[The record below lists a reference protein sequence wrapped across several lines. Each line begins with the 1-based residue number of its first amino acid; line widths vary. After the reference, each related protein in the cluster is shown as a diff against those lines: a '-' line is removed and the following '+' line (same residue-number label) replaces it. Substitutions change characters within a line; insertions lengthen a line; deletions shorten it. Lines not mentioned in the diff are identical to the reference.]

1 MIGESKMKILK
12 LTILISLSILILG
25 LTSCGKLE
33 TETHE
38 ISEDFT
44 NISIV
49 NDTASVVFVPTDGEC
64 KVVCDEKKNVN
75 HKVEVVDG
83 TLKIEVVDSRKFFQ
97 KIFSFGDDK
106 VTVYLPASQYGA
118 ISVKT
123 DTGKVEIDGI
133 GCNSFSLEVNTGD
146 VSLKNLSSASS
157 LEVKSNTGKVAL
169 ENCRASTISI
179 VSDTGDIKMTDV
191 FCINMSSRGDT
202 GKTTMN
208 NVIAS
213 GKLEIS
219 SNTGDVNFE
228 GCDGAEVCIT
238 TDTGDVK
245 GSFLTAKIVFAETDT
260 GKVDVPKLTSGGRCE
275 ITTDTGDIKITIN

>member
-1 MIGESKMKILK
+1 MKILK
-12 LTILISLSILILG
+12 LTILISLSILTLG

-33 TETHE
+33 TKTHE

-49 NDTASVVFVPTDGEC
+49 NDTASVIFVPTDGEC
-64 KVVCDEKKNVN
+64 KVVCEEKKNVN

-83 TLKIEVVDSRKFFQ
+83 TLKIEVIDSRKFYQ
-97 KIFSFGDDK
+97 KMFSFSNDS
-106 VTVYLPASQYGA
+106 VTVYLPKSQLGA

-133 GCNSFSLEVNTGD
+133 GCNSFSLEVDTGV
-146 VSLKNLSSASS
+146 VSLKNVSSVGAFD
-157 LEVKSNTGKVAL
+157 VKSDTGKVAL

-179 VSDTGDIKMTDV
+179 VSDTGDIKMSDV
-191 FCINMSSRGDT
+191 FCINMSSKVDT

-219 SNTGDVNFE
+219 ANTGDVNFE
-228 GCDGAEVCIT
+228 GCDGSEVYIT

-260 GKVDVPKLTSGGRCE
+260 GKVDVPKLLEGGRCE
-275 ITTDTGDIKITIN
+275 ITTDTGDIKISINQ